1 MTNPQR
7 GELWWINFDPTIG
20 AEISKQRLAV
30 VVSPD
35 AVGKLPLRIVVPV
48 TEWKDRYASY
58 PWNAFTIRR
67 EEFPLRNWKKLPL
80 LCRFAWE
87 RFEVSFHYHHP

>member
-1 MTNPQR
+1 MADPQR

-35 AVGKLPLRIVVPV
+35 SVGKLPLRIVVPV

-67 EEFPLRNWKKLPL
+67 AGFLLRNRKRLRL

-87 RFEVSFHYHHP
+87 RFESFFDYRLP